1 MAGESLTLRKSHRLN
16 LEKWRKN
23 TMSEVIEKLGMGWLP
38 DYPDFRDHT
47 VEQNEVAPRL
57 KLLGQDSVKAML
69 TKVGVAKPARVS
81 LPASV
86 DLRAWC
92 SPIENQGSLGSC
104 TANAGV
110 GIVEYFE
117 RRAFGKHIDAS
128 RLFLYKATRNMSHW
142 TGDTGAFL
150 RTTMGALV
158 LFGVPP
164 EEYWQYVI
172 ADFDKEPSAFCY
184 AFAQSYQAI
193 SYYRL
198 DPPGTPTNVLLD
210 RIKLF
215 LSAGLPSMFGF
226 TVYSSIGQ
234 AATTGKIPYP
244 TRGERIAG
252 GHAIVAVG
260 YDDTMK
266 IKNTNLGAVETT
278 GALLIR
284 NSWGTGWG
292 PMGGYL
298 WLPYEYVLRGLAV
311 DWWSLLKNEW
321 VETGNFKP

>member
-1 MAGESLTLRKSHRLN
+1 
-16 LEKWRKN
+16 
-23 TMSEVIEKLGMGWLP
+23 MSKLIVSASSEDGEVIGKLGMGWLP

-47 VEQNEVAPRL
+47 VEHNKVSPRL
-57 KLLGQDSVKAML
+57 KSLGQDSVKAML
-69 TKVGVAKPARVS
+69 KKAGVAAKAS

-92 SPIENQGSLGSC
+92 SPVENQGSIGSC

-110 GIVEYFE
+110 GMVEYFE

-128 RLFLYKATRNMSHW
+128 RLFLYKTTRNMSHW

-164 EEYWQYVI
+164 EEYWKYVI
-172 ADFDKEPSAFCY
+172 ADFDKEPPAFCY

-198 DPPGTPTNVLLD
+198 DPPGTPKNALLD
-210 RIKLF
+210 QIKLN

-226 TVYSSIGQ
+226 TVYSSISQ
-234 AATTGKIPYP
+234 AKATGKIPYP
-244 TRGERIAG
+244 TPGEKIDG

-260 YDDTMK
+260 YDDAMK
-266 IKNTNLGAVETT
+266 IKNANPGSVETK

-298 WLPYEYVLRGLAV
+298 WLPYEYVLKGLAI